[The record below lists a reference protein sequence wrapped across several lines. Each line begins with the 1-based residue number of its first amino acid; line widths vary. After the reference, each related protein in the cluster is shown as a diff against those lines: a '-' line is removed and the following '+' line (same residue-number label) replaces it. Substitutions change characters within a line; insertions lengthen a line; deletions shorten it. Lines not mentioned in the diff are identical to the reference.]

1 MENFS
6 FPEERKVSM
15 LTIQS
20 FLLKFRNLHLGKD
33 MKKNV
38 KYAMLI
44 FAYAFIAVF
53 MVLKFNDFKLNSD
66 QKPLE
71 AFAAQ
76 NITKLN
82 EETNV
87 LGEMDYL
94 SLALDNSSKL
104 EQKAINESMHNTILN
119 HLSTSIGAF
128 DYQKDNLGQITIMSA
143 DIYAGDLLS
152 NNVTNA
158 MNEKTTSSDTAK
170 ENVSTVS
177 AKKNKSKS
185 AAKEEEAEEAKEA
198 MNTGVA
204 VISLSSKEIE
214 ILQRIVEAEATG
226 EDLKGKILVANV
238 IINRVNDAAFPDSVE
253 DVVFQKTGGTYQ
265 FSPISDKRYY
275 SVNVSDE
282 TKEAVQRVLQGED
295 YSQGALYFSARK
307 RASAS
312 NMRWFD
318 TNLKWLFQYGNHE
331 FFTNK

>member
-1 MENFS
+1 
-6 FPEERKVSM
+6 M

-20 FLLKFRNLHLGKD
+20 FLLKFRNFHLSKG

-53 MVLKFNDFKLNSD
+53 MVLKFNGFKLNSD
-66 QKPLE
+66 QKTLE

-87 LGEMDYL
+87 LSEMDYL

-104 EQKAINESMHNTILN
+104 EQKSINETMQEIIQNYFGTSVEALN
-119 HLSTSIGAF
+119 Q
-128 DYQKDNLGQITIMSA
+128 QKNNLGQVTMMSA
-143 DIYAGDLLS
+143 DIYAGDLLTS
-152 NNVTNA
+152 NVTKT
-158 MNEKTTSSDTAK
+158 MNQKTTSSDTAK
-170 ENVSTVS
+170 ENVATVS
-177 AKKNKSKS
+177 TKENKENKS
-185 AAKEEEAEEAKEA
+185 ATKEEKAEEAKET

-226 EDLKGKILVANV
+226 EDMKGKILVANV
-238 IINRVNDAAFPDSVE
+238 IINRVNDSAFPDSVE

-275 SVNVSDE
+275 SVTVSDE

>member
-1 MENFS
+1 
-6 FPEERKVSM
+6 M

-20 FLLKFRNLHLGKD
+20 FLHKFRNHQISKD

-44 FAYAFIAVF
+44 FAYALIAVV
-53 MVLKFNDFKLNSD
+53 MVLKFNVFKLNSD
-66 QKPLE
+66 KKTLE

-76 NITKLN
+76 DITRLN
-82 EETNV
+82 EETKV
-87 LGEMDYL
+87 LSEMNFL
-94 SLALDNSSKL
+94 SLVLNNSSKL
-104 EQKAINESMHNTILN
+104 EQRSYKDTMQGSLLN
-119 HLSTSIGAF
+119 NFGTSIEALENL
-128 DYQKDNLGQITIMSA
+128 KDNSGYVTLMSA
-143 DIYAGDLLS
+143 DIYAGDLIS
-152 NNVTNA
+152 STDT
-158 MNEKTTSSDTAK
+158 KTSKSTKTVETVK
-170 ENVSTVS
+170 ESVASVST
-177 AKKNKSKS
+177 KKNQESKS
-185 AAKEEEAEEAKEA
+185 ATKEEVAEEAKET

-204 VISLSSKEIE
+204 VFSLSSKEIE

-226 EDLKGKILVANV
+226 EDIKGKILVANV
-238 IINRVNDAAFPDSVE
+238 IMNRVNDSAFPDSVE

-275 SVNVSDE
+275 SVKVSDD
-282 TKEAVQRVLQGED
+282 TKEAVKRVLQGED

-307 RASAS
+307 RASAE